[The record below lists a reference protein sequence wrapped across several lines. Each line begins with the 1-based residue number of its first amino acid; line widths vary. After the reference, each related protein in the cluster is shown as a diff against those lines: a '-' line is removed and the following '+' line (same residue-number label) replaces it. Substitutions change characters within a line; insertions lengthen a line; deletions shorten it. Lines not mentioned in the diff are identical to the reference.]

1 MDFVWYN
8 LSSGIAKQT
17 KESKRILKIGNF
29 WLYFFIFRFFKEGI
43 KKPETYMFM
52 CIYIDIEIYTH
63 TYRYIPYAKD

>member
-17 KESKRILKIGNF
+17 KESKRILKIGHF
-29 WLYFFIFRFFKEGI
+29 WQSLSIFMLLQEGR

-52 CIYIDIEIYTH
+52 CIYIDIDIYTH
-63 TYRYIPYAKD
+63 TYRYIPYAKY